1 MTEVICINGT
11 FPADVLEFY
20 AVHGVQIP
28 EKDKIYTVR
37 NVIRHTNFKTG
48 FLLNEIQ
55 NPEVPIST
63 AFGLISREPTFDI
76 KRFTTLLGDVLEE
89 KELLQEFET
98 VKAPEPTTPL
108 P

>member
-1 MTEVICINGT
+1 MTEVLCINGT
-11 FPADVLEFY
+11 FAADVLEFY

-55 NPEVPIST
+55 NPEVPIGT

-76 KRFTTLLGDVLEE
+76 KRFTTLLGDQLEE
-89 KELLQEFET
+89 KELIKEFAE
-98 VKAPEPTTPL
+98 VIL
-108 P
+108 PK

>member
-1 MTEVICINGT
+1 MTEVLCINGT
-11 FPADVLEFY
+11 FAADVLEFY

-55 NPEVPIST
+55 NPEVPIGT

-76 KRFTTLLGDVLEE
+76 KRFTTLLGDQLEE
-89 KELLQEFET
+89 KELIKEFAEVT
-98 VKAPEPTTPL
+98 LPEQNPL
-108 P
+108 N

>member
-1 MTEVICINGT
+1 MTEVLCINGT
-11 FPADVLEFY
+11 FAADVLEFY
-20 AVHGVQIP
+20 AVHRVQIP

-55 NPEVPIST
+55 NPEVPIGT

-76 KRFTTLLGDVLEE
+76 KRFTTLLGDQLEE
-89 KELLQEFET
+89 KELIKEFAEVT
-98 VKAPEPTTPL
+98 LPEQNPL
-108 P
+108 N